1 MDDRRH
7 LRLNPA
13 RSGPPRAVACTAV
26 PTRRANWRTLRHPAQ
41 YVAVAFMGASLFGG
55 LLLWLPFATE
65 PGESTSFVTALF
77 TATSAVCVTG
87 LNVVDPASHW
97 STFGELVILGLIQV
111 GGFGIIAL
119 SSLLVAVLARRLG
132 LRHRLI
138 AVAETGALDMS
149 DVRRLL
155 VNVAKLTLVVEV
167 LGAVLLAGRFAATH
181 GEPIPRAA
189 YLGVF
194 HSISAF
200 NNAGFALFSD
210 SLIGYQRDSYILVVI
225 AVAIIIGGLG
235 LPVWSQLG
243 RHRFRAHSW
252 SLHAKLT
259 VTTVVALILGGWAL
273 FAWFEWTNP
282 DTLGQLSAWESTI
295 NAFFHSVTPR
305 TAGFNSVD
313 IASMRE
319 PSRLLTEVLMFI
331 GGGSASTA
339 GGIKVT
345 TFAVL
350 GWVMWAEARGDPD
363 VVVFERRVPQA
374 AQRQALTVALLAIG
388 MVIGSTMLLLATSPL
403 GRADLMFEVISA
415 LATVG
420 LSANIT
426 PLLSTTSQVVIIA
439 LMIIGRVGPITLFA
453 ALVLREHDRLYRHPE
468 ERPIIG

>member
-1 MDDRRH
+1 MVLGFFGTSLVGAML
-7 LRLNPA
+7 LRLPI
-13 RSGPPRAVACTAV
+13 
-26 PTRRANWRTLRHPAQ
+26 
-41 YVAVAFMGASLFGG
+41 AS
-55 LLLWLPFATE
+55 E
-65 PGESTSFVTALF
+65 PDASTSFVTAWF

-87 LNVVDPASHW
+87 LNVVDPGSHW
-97 STFGELVILGLIQV
+97 STFGEVVILALIQI

-155 VNVAKLTLVVEV
+155 LQVAKLTAIFELTV
-167 LGAVLLAGRFAATH
+167 AALLAWRFASEYGDSIH
-181 GEPIPRAA
+181 RAA
-189 YLGVF
+189 YLGLF
-194 HSISAF
+194 HSVSSF
-200 NNAGFALFSD
+200 NNAGFGLYAD
-210 SLIGYQRDSYILVVI
+210 NLISFQRDPMILLLI
-225 AVAIIIGGLG
+225 AGNIVIGGLG
-235 LPVWSQLG
+235 LPVWSQIG
-243 RHRFRAHSW
+243 RHRTNTHSY

-259 VTTVVALILGGWAL
+259 LSTTAGLLLVGWAL

-282 DTLGQLSAWESTI
+282 ATIGDLSWWDSAT
-295 NAFFHSVTPR
+295 NALFASVTPR

-313 IASMRE
+313 IVALRE

-350 GWVMWAEARGDPD
+350 GWIMWAEARGDPD
-363 VVVFERRVPQA
+363 VVVFERRIPSGV
-374 AQRQALTVALLAIG
+374 QRQALTVALLALG
-388 MVIGSTMLLLATSPL
+388 VVVASTMVLVSTSPL
-403 GRADLMFEVISA
+403 PRSDLMFEVISA
-415 LATVG
+415 LGTVG
-420 LSANIT
+420 LSANLT
-426 PLLSTTSQVVIIA
+426 PLLAVPSQLVIIF
-439 LMIIGRVGPITLFA
+439 LMLIGRVGPITLFA

>member
-1 MDDRRH
+1 M
-7 LRLNPA
+7 
-13 RSGPPRAVACTAV
+13 RSGPPGAVACTAV

-41 YVAVAFMGASLFGG
+41 YVAVAFAGASLLGA
-55 LLLWLPFATE
+55 LLLRLPFATE

-87 LNVVDPASHW
+87 LNVVDTAGHW
-97 STFGELVILGLIQV
+97 TTFGEVVILGLIQV

-155 VNVAKLTLVVEV
+155 VNVAKLTFVVEV
-167 LGAVLLAGRFAATH
+167 LGAVLLAGRFATTH
-181 GEPIPRAA
+181 GESLPRAA

-225 AVAIIIGGLG
+225 AFAIIVGGLG

-259 VTTVVALILGGWAL
+259 VTTVVGLILGGWAL

-282 DTLGQLSAWESTI
+282 ETLGQLSAWDSAI

-313 IASMRE
+313 MASLRE

-363 VVVFERRVPQA
+363 VVVFERRIPET

-388 MVIGSTMLLLATSPL
+388 VVIGATMLLLATSGL
-403 GRADLMFEVISA
+403 ARADLMFEVISA

-420 LSANIT
+420 LSANLT
-426 PLLSTTSQVVIIA
+426 PLLSTTSQLVIIV

>member
-1 MDDRRH
+1 
-7 LRLNPA
+7 
-13 RSGPPRAVACTAV
+13 
-26 PTRRANWRTLRHPAQ
+26 
-41 YVAVAFMGASLFGG
+41 MGASLLGG
-55 LLLWLPFATE
+55 LLLSLPFASE
-65 PGESTSFVTALF
+65 PGVTTSFVTALF

-87 LNVVDPASHW
+87 LVVVDTAGHW
-97 STFGELVILGLIQV
+97 STFGELVVLGLIQI
-111 GGFGIIAL
+111 GGFGIIAI

-167 LGAVLLAGRFAATH
+167 IGAVLLAARFAVTH
-181 GEPIPRAA
+181 GESVPRAA

-225 AVAIIIGGLG
+225 AIAVIIGGLG

-282 DTLGQLSAWESTI
+282 ETLGQLSVWDSTI
-295 NAFFHSVTPR
+295 NSFFHSVTPR

-313 IASMRE
+313 IASLRE

-363 VVVFERRVPQA
+363 VVVFERRIPET

-388 MVIGSTMLLLATSPL
+388 VVIGATMLLLATSRL

-420 LSANIT
+420 LSANLT
-426 PLLSTTSQVVIIA
+426 PLLSVTSQLVIVL